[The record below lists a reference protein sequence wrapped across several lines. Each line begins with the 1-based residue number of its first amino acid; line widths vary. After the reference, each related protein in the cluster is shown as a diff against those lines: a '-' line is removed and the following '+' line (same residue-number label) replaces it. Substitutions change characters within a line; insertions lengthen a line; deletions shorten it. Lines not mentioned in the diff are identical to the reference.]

1 MTLIQELARELAGMQ
16 VVAGQRHTA
25 PSGVFGNT
33 TPYLHGSNGLWSY
46 PGLER
51 DIISTRVQPIGL
63 AGAIPAR
70 PTNVTDPLFPY
81 LTGFLPGSGTNPVG
95 LCDEPPTAGPMK
107 NCYQTAQFGRYSY
120 KTRELE
126 LTTLAR
132 QQINRSEFLDLRIAN
147 DPLLAPGQNSNGIV
161 VPGTASAGSGAAA
174 GLAREALMRFVEL
187 GISFQNKLMRQVY
200 SGNPANNTSGGGY
213 REFPGLDL
221 LIGTSKKDAITGQSC
236 PSLNSLLL
244 DYGFKRIGDTTAG
257 ADIVRTIVYMVR
269 MLRSNAEKMGLMPAT
284 WSMAMRENMFY
295 ELTAAWPCS
304 YLTYGCQMRAV
315 DGTQSL
321 LIDANDQI
329 AMRDAMRQGKYLL
342 IDGAQFPV
350 VFDDAIDEDNNTT
363 SNKVTPGSFASD
375 IYFICNTFMGGMAGI
390 YWEYLDY
397 RNGTMEA
404 VADGRLGTFYW
415 TDGGQYFWHLKPP
428 VNTCV
433 QWQAYIEPRL
443 IVPVPHLFG
452 RLTNVQYTPYLH
464 TRDPF
469 PTDPYFVNGGVTS
482 RSTAPSF
489 YPPY

>member
-1 MTLIQELARELAGMQ
+1 MEPTLVQQLARELAGMQ
-16 VVAGQRHTA
+16 VVSGQRHSA

-33 TPYLHGSNGLWSY
+33 TPYLHGPNGLWSY

-51 DIISTRVQPIGL
+51 DIISTRVQPVGL

-70 PTNVTDPLFPY
+70 GTNVTDPLFPY
-81 LTGFLPGSGTNPVG
+81 LTGFLGGSGTNPNG

-107 NCYQTAQFGRYSY
+107 NCFQTAQFGRYAF

-132 QQINRSEFLDLRIAN
+132 QQINRSEFMDLRIVN
-147 DPLLAPGQNSNGIV
+147 DPLLAPGINNNGIV
-161 VPGTASAGSGAAA
+161 VPGSASGGNN
-174 GLAREALMRFVEL
+174 LAREALMRFTEL
-187 GISFQNKLMRQVY
+187 GIMFQNKLTKQLY
-200 SGNPANNTSGGGY
+200 AGNPANNTGGGGY

-221 LIGTSKKDAITGQSC
+221 LIGTNKKDAITGQSC

-244 DYGFKRIGDTTAG
+244 DYGYKRIGDTSSG
-257 ADIVRTIVYMVR
+257 ADIVRTLVYMIR
-269 MLRSNAEKMGLMPAT
+269 ILRSNADRMGLMPAT

-304 YLTYGCQMRAV
+304 YMTYGCQMRAT
-315 DGTQSL
+315 DGSQTL
-321 LIDANDQI
+321 IIDAGDQL

-342 IDGAQFPV
+342 VDGAQFPV
-350 VFDDAIDEDNNTT
+350 VFDDAIDEDSQTT
-363 SNKVTPGSFASD
+363 SNKVTAGSFASD
-375 IYFICNTFMGGMAGI
+375 IYIVCNTFLGGMAGI

-397 RNGTMEA
+397 SQGTMDA
-404 VADGRLGTFYW
+404 VADGRLGSFYW
-415 TDGGQYFWHLKPP
+415 SDGGQYFWHLKPP

-452 RLTNVQYTPYLH
+452 RLMNVQYTPLLH

-469 PTDPYFVNGGVTS
+469 LTDPYFINGGVTS
-482 RSTAPSF
+482 RTTAPSF
-489 YPPY
+489 WADYKS